1 MSITTLNN
9 QRNFCQRA
17 ILDRYK
23 NPRHRGKTSSVH
35 KYHEC
40 INPYCGDK
48 VEVTIQ
54 LNQARDKIED
64 IKFEGKGCVISMAS
78 AELMADA
85 LHDKSIEEALKI
97 GRQFGLMMQGQG
109 EFSEELRRLNVMQGV
124 THPSRI
130 KCATLAWHTCKA
142 ALKSTSTSE
151 LSEFSMDEK
160 ETLQLL
166 IKNSKK

>member
-1 MSITTLNN
+1 MTTINN
-9 QRNFCQRA
+9 RRDFYQRA

-23 NPRHRGKTSSVH
+23 NPRHRGKTNPVDKSH
-35 KYHEC
+35 QGF
-40 INPYCGDK
+40 NPYCGDTVK
-48 VEVTIQ
+48 VTIL

-64 IKFEGKGCVISMAS
+64 IKFEGEGCVISMAS
-78 AELMADA
+78 AELMAHA
-85 LHDKSIEEALKI
+85 LLGKNTDEALEI
-97 GRQFGLMMQGQG
+97 LQHFGRMMQGQG
-109 EFSEELRRLNVMQGV
+109 EFSQELRRLNVMQGV
-124 THPSRI
+124 TNPSRI

-166 IKNSKK
+166 INNSKK